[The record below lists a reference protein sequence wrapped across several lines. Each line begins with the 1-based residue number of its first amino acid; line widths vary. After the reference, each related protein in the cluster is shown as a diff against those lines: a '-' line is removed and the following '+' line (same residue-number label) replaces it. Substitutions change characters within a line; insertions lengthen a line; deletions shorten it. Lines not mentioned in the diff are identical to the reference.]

1 MSHNSNRWFAF
12 AIAAACIVSLAS
24 ERASASLQLS
34 VNTGSGFLV
43 KSTQPSG
50 GVAFWSGSQNN
61 VTFSFLAGQSNS
73 PGSSPQ
79 SVLNITSLL
88 ITNTN
93 PFDVTVQVLVGDT
106 DFAFPSVGPV
116 GLASGIGGS
125 VTSRTVKS
133 ISYQTWID
141 DTNSQNGMSGIT
153 SGLLSQDTTGIGNG
167 GAIGPLSNVV
177 SGTIGS
183 SPYSMTGLV
192 TIVLGGGG
200 SANFSSSAVAFVP
213 EASTIAV
220 WSVLSLV
227 GAGVAYRQRMAT
239 A

>member
-1 MSHNSNRWFAF
+1 MSSKSNRWLIF
-12 AIAAACIVSLAS
+12 AIAAASIVSLS

-34 VNTGSGFLV
+34 VNTGSGFVV
-43 KSTQPSG
+43 KDTQPSG
-50 GVAFWSGSQNN
+50 GTVFWSGSQNN
-61 VTFSFLAGQSNS
+61 VTFGLFLLGASNS

-79 SVLNITSLL
+79 SVLNISSLL

-93 PFDVTVQVLVGDT
+93 AFDVTVQILVGDT
-106 DFAFPSVGPV
+106 DFSFPSVGPV
-116 GLASGIGGS
+116 TLASGVGGS

-141 DTNSQNGMSGIT
+141 DTNTQNGMSGIT
-153 SGLLSQDTTGIGNG
+153 SGVLSQNTTGIGNG
-167 GAIGPLSNVV
+167 GSIGPLSNVV

-192 TIVLGGGG
+192 TIVLGGGA

-220 WSVLSLV
+220 WSGLSLV
-227 GAGVAYRQRMAT
+227 GAGVAYRKRMAK